1 MRTCV
6 RQHARMY
13 SGSKRNLERARQRL
27 QLRRTL
33 MDSVSKLYR
42 IYRRATDGA
51 DGATGTG
58 LNGSIRPTGLVD
70 ILLRMGVKDE
80 DFADLGAGDGKPV
93 LAALLAGARSA
104 IGYELPVNAGHE
116 HVFNAV
122 CKLQRV
128 QELCDKNGQEVSFY
142 LQDIDKLKR
151 LRSGTAV
158 IYAFWVGMLLATQQR
173 ILKLAAQCASVR
185 AIAVF
190 RDEKWK
196 SSSAVLAALSD
207 AACIVR
213 LWPTASP
220 SADLSLRGLCCRC
233 TSLRADG
240 SSTRNRS
247 QCS

>member
-6 RQHARMY
+6 RQCARMG
-13 SGSKRNLERARQRL
+13 SGSDRNLQRARQRL
-27 QLRRTL
+27 QLRRTVTH
-33 MDSVSKLYR
+33 SVNKLYR
-42 IYRRATDGA
+42 VYRRATDGA

-58 LNGSIRPTGLVD
+58 LNGSIRPNGLVD
-70 ILLRMGVKDE
+70 ILLRMGVDGE
-80 DFADLGAGDGKPV
+80 NFTDLGAGDGRPV
-93 LAALLAGARSA
+93 LAALLAGATSA

-116 HVFNAV
+116 YVFKAV

-128 QELCDKNGQEVSFY
+128 QELCDKNEQVVSFY

-151 LRSGTAV
+151 LRSDTAV
-158 IYAFWVGMLLATQQR
+158 VYSFWVGMLLATQQH
-173 ILKLAAQCASVR
+173 ILELAAQCASVR

-190 RDEKWK
+190 RDDKWT

-207 AACIVR
+207 ASCNVR

-247 QCS
+247 QWA